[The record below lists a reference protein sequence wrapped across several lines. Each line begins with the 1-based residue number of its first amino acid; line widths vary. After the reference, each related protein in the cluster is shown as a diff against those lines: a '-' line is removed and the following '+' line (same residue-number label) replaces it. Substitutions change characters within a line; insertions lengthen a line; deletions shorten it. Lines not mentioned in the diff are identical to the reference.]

1 MKKYFW
7 TLSVMALFAIGFA
20 ASDEDETT
28 SNSNSEQEL
37 RQKEEEPAK
46 KNAIVGTYK
55 TTDEVGKSVKIDLNE
70 DKRGTIIVQYFDRTV
85 GTYYCSWGEIWDG
98 IIEIS
103 VSTDG
108 AHDEAFYIPKHTFKN
123 QYYMLGEW
131 LYGSVKAV
139 EAQDPT
145 ARLKLTKIK

>member
-70 DKRGTIIVQYFDRTV
+70 DKTGTILVQYFD
-85 GTYYCSWGEIWDG
+85 GTSGTFYCSWEKFLDG
-98 IIEIS
+98 IIQIT
-103 VSTDG
+103 VSRDK
-108 AHDEAFYIPKHTFKN
+108 EAFCIPNHSPRDNYF
-123 QYYMLGEW
+123 MLGEW
-131 LYGSVKAV
+131 IYGNLAAAK
-139 EAQDPT
+139 AQDPT
-145 ARLKLTKIK
+145 DRLKLTKIK